1 MDPNQVQQLQD
12 AINGLQQSVSQMTTV
27 SNLMAGAFSNAIR
40 NMQGVDPAMRRLS
53 DALGN
58 SVNATQRAGNAVQEE
73 QRNSAM
79 RVRASSDAYAD
90 AAGRLR
96 QSALGA
102 AGALSNVTASISNL
116 SGVAQMAGDA
126 VRVLGVKMGMAE
138 SNAGRLG
145 NALSTIGGAIINQT
159 QSYLTARD
167 ALTRLGSAGNQTVS
181 SLYAY
186 AHAAGLHA
194 DSVSSM
200 INPIKALNANI
211 MILGRGAGDAQK
223 TFMEMLQTGDE
234 QRQRFARLG
243 ILQEELMARQ
253 GDYVALQASSGISLR
268 NQNMTMDQL
277 RKASTEYVRNLYDL
291 AALTGQDVDEIKD
304 RQKALMNERRLMIE
318 NMQTQG
324 RILELQKEAAQ
335 YAENDPRRQALL
347 DEAKQLKARND
358 AQNAFI
364 QQLQQ
369 FGPDVTNGVI
379 EYLTTGGISEQG
391 GGAKL
396 ARAGMLPAME
406 EARGA
411 IERGEDPQLAAE
423 RFKEELSKQGYEV
436 AKTIGDA
443 LQIGDVNLS
452 AQYLMLPE
460 NMQQFAAILGRDLDK
475 ELTDQ
480 RERRRIAE
488 QGGYDSAA
496 DLRTALQESSII
508 LNQATDA
515 LTASLN
521 PFIDSFNL
529 MSDSADALKIA
540 TENLRNP
547 GGEALGGKSP
557 ELSGFVDLVNL
568 LNSGTLGL
576 IGAVDSVTGSLGTLY
591 NKINDLFGQPL
602 PAAEETGI
610 FGKPQTGG
618 EGTSFSREGQPTQQT
633 TAPPAQTTAPPV
645 AVVPAPIPQMP
656 GAEPSVPGV
665 TTTPETVPAVGADKM
680 PPAVAGPGATQQGP
694 VTAEQTPVPNYPQIE
709 VETNFGNKIRLPGP
723 AVGKIAQL
731 IRDKKSRPFLR
742 YFLNGL
748 IGKAPDGRNYNNN
761 VIDKLIDSV
770 ARTANLDPPSGSTA
784 SEVATPTIPVATA
797 PQTTPEGPQPQVT
810 EQKPQTA
817 PRTEGRVTPARPG
830 TTAPATPTVTTPA
843 APTIRITDRQVQWAN
858 NRYNQLIKE
867 GKSASEAEAML
878 KRELGANKYSQDQI
892 NEIVKRVQ
900 RTAGTTTAQGQA
912 QPGIPQAPAGQEVTG
927 RPQDRQRQEPPAALT
942 APQVAAKVTDALRSG
957 KLNATTPP
965 SVARQ
970 VTKPATQRGNVE
982 TSLDKLMQSGL
993 IDPKFIRGP
1002 QELPLNPEMLGQ
1014 NAQGGADRD
1023 RRTLDTQGEGYGIS
1037 PKLLEGIVKLQNTDF
1052 DGLRMMHITALND
1065 YYHAKNFPR
1074 SAHAQGRA
1082 LDFTLTERPDK
1093 EQSARITSILNSLG
1107 FENVKDEYNDP
1118 TRHTKG
1124 AHFHAEVP
1132 QMAKGGIIS
1141 GATSGYPAVLHGN
1154 EIVVP
1159 LDPKS
1164 MLADLGKKTAEQV
1177 KTEMSVAERTFR
1189 QEMPEN
1195 GEMYKNLSGQN
1206 RQLMEMLALKLDDV
1220 INKLDTSNNTQTKIL
1235 RYSQV

>member
-27 SNLMAGAFSNAIR
+27 SNLMAGAFGNAIR
-40 NMQGVDPAMRRLS
+40 NMQGVDPAMRRLG

-90 AAGRLR
+90 AASRLR
-96 QSALGA
+96 QSALNA
-102 AGALSNVTASISNL
+102 AGALSNVTASIGNL

-138 SNAGRLG
+138 SSAGRLG
-145 NALSTIGGAIINQT
+145 SALSTIGGAIINQT

-291 AALTGQDVDEIKD
+291 SALTGQDVDEIKD

-324 RILELQKEAAQ
+324 RILELQKEAEQ
-335 YAENDPRRQALL
+335 YAEDDPRRQALL
-347 DEAKQLKARND
+347 DEAKQLKTRND

-369 FGPDVTNGVI
+369 FGPDVTNGII

-557 ELSGFVDLVNL
+557 ELSGFVDLVDM

-576 IGAVDSVTGSLGTLY
+576 IGAVDAVTGSLGSLY
-591 NKINDLFGQPL
+591 NKINNLFGQPL
-602 PAAEETGI
+602 PAAGETGI
-610 FGKPQTGG
+610 FGQPQTGG
-618 EGTSFSREGQPTQQT
+618 EGTSFPREGQPAQQAPG
-633 TAPPAQTTAPPV
+633 TAPPSQQAPTTQPT
-645 AVVPAPIPQMP
+645 VPANVPVPQMP
-656 GAEPSVPGV
+656 GSEVPVPGSAP
-665 TTTPETVPAVGADKM
+665 TTPAGETTPASTVPS
-680 PPAVAGPGATQQGP
+680 TQGTTPQETP
-694 VTAEQTPVPNYPQIE
+694 VTDPVIAEQTPVPNYPE
-709 VETNFGNKIRLPGP
+709 VVVETNFGNKIRLPGP

-748 IGKAPDGRNYNNN
+748 IGKAPDGKNYSNNI
-761 VIDKLIDSV
+761 IDKIIDNV
-770 ARTANLDPPSGSTA
+770 ARTANLEPPSGSTA
-784 SEVATPTIPVATA
+784 SAVATPTTPAATA
-797 PQTTPEGPQPQVT
+797 PQAAPEAPQTT
-810 EQKPQTA
+810 EQRPQTA
-817 PRTEGRVTPARPG
+817 PSTEGRVTPAAPG
-830 TTAPATPTVTTPA
+830 TQVSSTPTVTTPTT
-843 APTIRITDRQVQWAN
+843 PTIRITDRQIQWAN

-900 RTAGTTTAQGQA
+900 RTAGTTAPQGQV
-912 QPGIPQAPAGQEVTG
+912 QPGVPEV
-927 RPQDRQRQEPPAALT
+927 PAAST
-942 APQVAAKVTDALRSG
+942 APQVAARVTEAVRSG

-970 VTKPATQRGNVE
+970 VAKPATQRGNVE

-993 IDPKFIRGP
+993 VDPKFIRGP

-1014 NAQGGADRD
+1014 NIQGGADRD
-1023 RRTLDTQGEGYGIS
+1023 RKTMDTQGEGYGLS

-1093 EQSARITSILNSLG
+1093 EQSAKITSILNSLG

-1132 QMAKGGIIS
+1132 QMARGGIIS
-1141 GATSGYPAVLHGN
+1141 GSTSGYPAVLHGN

-1189 QEMPEN
+1189 QEMPES

-1206 RQLMEMLALKLDDV
+1206 RQLMEMLAVKLDDV
-1220 INKLDTSNNTQTKIL
+1220 INKLDTSNSTQTKIL